1 MNGYLKQPITP
12 CAAPSPLSLGQLSRW
27 HHLLV
32 TLLLRYGLRN
42 QPGLTRK
49 HMAIQVEMWQV
60 AVWKHNSRQGNR
72 IKPHYPR
79 RSCNVVWE
87 GNVAELA
94 LGCCAAQG
102 PERGAAAASLL
113 SPTTP
118 HTQEGLGHKG
128 GCQGLS
134 VTVFISLLLSPQ
146 RRVRRICCNQITE
159 MLAAWPLESPWAP
172 LGTDTLMRTVN
183 IGVKLAPAY

>member
-49 HMAIQVEMWQV
+49 HMAIQVERWQV

-134 VTVFISLLLSPQ
+134 VTVLFISLLLSPQ
-146 RRVRRICCNQITE
+146 WRVRRICCNQITE
-159 MLAAWPLESPWAP
+159 TLAAGPLEPHGLLWALTP
-172 LGTDTLMRTVN
+172 
-183 IGVKLAPAY
+183 